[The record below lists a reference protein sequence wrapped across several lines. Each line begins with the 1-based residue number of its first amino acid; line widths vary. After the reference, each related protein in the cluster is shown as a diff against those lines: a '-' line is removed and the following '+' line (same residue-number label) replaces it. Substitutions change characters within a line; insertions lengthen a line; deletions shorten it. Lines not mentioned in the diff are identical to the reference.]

1 MVGEF
6 LVVAMVMVI
15 WAVGLSLSTFLFCLS
30 SVFTLSISAPMELVM
45 MEMRHF
51 LDNIMSLFSL
61 VSAGSFRCQWV
72 WTWARL
78 DMGQLLPVLECK
90 KYLFT
95 WILEIY

>member
-15 WAVGLSLSTFLFCLS
+15 WAVGLSLSTSLFRLS

-51 LDNIMSLFSL
+51 LDNIISLFLDTKMNFLWFQPAPSG
-61 VSAGSFRCQWV
+61 VSGSGLGR
-72 WTWARL
+72 A
-78 DMGQLLPVLECK
+78 
-90 KYLFT
+90 
-95 WILEIY
+95 

>member
-51 LDNIMSLFSL
+51 LDNIISLCLDTKMNFLWFQPAPSG
-61 VSAGSFRCQWV
+61 VSGSGLGR
-72 WTWARL
+72 A
-78 DMGQLLPVLECK
+78 
-90 KYLFT
+90 
-95 WILEIY
+95 